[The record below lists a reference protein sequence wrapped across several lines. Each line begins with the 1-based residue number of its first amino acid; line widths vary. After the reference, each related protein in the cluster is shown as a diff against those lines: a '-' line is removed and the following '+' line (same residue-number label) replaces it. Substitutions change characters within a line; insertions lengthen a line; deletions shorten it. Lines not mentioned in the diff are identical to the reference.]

1 MTTIQPITV
10 AAPPFAALYLS
21 GLPAGTARVEVWR
34 RWRGVSERVRGDG
47 QVVVLGGEASLI
59 DWGLPV
65 STAPGRIVTNL
76 ATNPSFEAA
85 SPVPAGGVRS
95 DVWAADG
102 SWSLHVP
109 DEGFGVGPFGA
120 TPFGI

>member
-1 MTTIQPITV
+1 MTMIQPITV

-21 GLPAGTARVEVWR
+21 DLPAGTARVEVWR

-59 DWGLPV
+59 DW
-65 STAPGRIVTNL
+65 
-76 ATNPSFEAA
+76 
-85 SPVPAGGVRS
+85 
-95 DVWAADG
+95 AADG

-109 DEGFGVGPFGA
+109 DEGYGLSPYGE
-120 TPFGI
+120 TPYGL